1 MIQEISKW
9 ENKIE
14 QCRKVAHVTWKPGVQ
29 KMELIEEA
37 ILYQIEETLDLEPN
51 PIFHFNLILCM
62 KQTARDYIFIY
73 AYSYP
78 STMKT

>member
-1 MIQEISKW
+1 MLHGSQVSK
-9 ENKIE
+9 
-14 QCRKVAHVTWKPGVQ
+14 
-29 KMELIEEA
+29 KMELIEEV
-37 ILYQIEETLDLEPN
+37 ILYQLGKTLDLEPN
-51 PIFHFNLILCM
+51 PIFRFNLILCM